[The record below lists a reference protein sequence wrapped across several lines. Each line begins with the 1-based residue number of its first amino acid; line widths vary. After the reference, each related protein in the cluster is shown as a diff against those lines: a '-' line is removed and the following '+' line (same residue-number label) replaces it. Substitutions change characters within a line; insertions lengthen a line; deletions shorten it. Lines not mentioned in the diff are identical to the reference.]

1 MIMSIIKLPFRIVR
15 KIVRTVTGSSS
26 DAPAPEPTPEPRPS
40 PIEPPA
46 WMRQEQEHSHDH
58 GHSHDHSHGHDHD
71 SEPDAPAEPE
81 APPAPVASN
90 IDVFPEDTP
99 NPNAYKFTVSVRVA
113 EKAFSA
119 SSLDEADGDLARALI
134 SIDGVAS
141 IFGVNDFVT
150 VTKEGGAAW
159 SSVLPAVTTAL
170 KTHLKE

>member
-1 MIMSIIKLPFRIVR
+1 MIMSVIKLPFRIVR
-15 KIVRTVTGSSS
+15 KIVRTITGSSGS
-26 DAPAPEPTPEPRPS
+26 APEPAPEPRPS

-46 WMRQEQEHSHDH
+46 WMRQEESHGHDH
-58 GHSHDHSHGHDHD
+58 GHSHDHGAE
-71 SEPDAPAEPE
+71 EPA
-81 APPAPVASN
+81 APPEPASS

-119 SSLDEADGDLARALI
+119 SSAEEANSDLARALI
-134 SIDGVAS
+134 DIDGVAS

-150 VTKEGGAAW
+150 VTKDSGAAW
-159 SSVLPAVTTAL
+159 SSVLPAVTAAL